1 MQISAAILGWHH
13 RLLRAPMRAS
23 MVIAGGAAGVAAAF
37 NTPLAGVTF
46 AIEELADAYEQ
57 RVALLV
63 MTTILIAG
71 IVSLGLSGDYVY
83 FGAVGEHLDM
93 WRRAPHRAGRRDSWR
108 PDRRPVRTRPARR
121 RRRRAIAGCRC

>member
-1 MQISAAILGWHH
+1 MI
-13 RLLRAPMRAS
+13 
-23 MVIAGGAAGVAAAF
+23 IAGGAAGVAAAF

-71 IVSLGLSGDYVY
+71 IVSLGLAGDYVY
-83 FGAVGEHLDM
+83 FGAVGERCGSVAVL
-93 WRRAPHRAGRRDSWR
+93 RVIAPVAGM
-108 PDRRPVRTRPARR
+108 
-121 RRRRAIAGCRC
+121 IGG